1 MLKKT
6 FRSDIPLKYM
16 PVIVSSIRKCRV
28 CHNSIRMMD
37 KFIVFNEIYSPVG
50 YSCRYCHS
58 IYIDNDILIM
68 VGNSDKVDVYG
79 EA

>member
-1 MLKKT
+1 
-6 FRSDIPLKYM
+6 
-16 PVIVSSIRKCRV
+16 
-28 CHNSIRMMD
+28 MD

-58 IYIDNDILIM
+58 IYIDHDILIM
-68 VGNSDKVDVYG
+68 VGNSDKVDIYG